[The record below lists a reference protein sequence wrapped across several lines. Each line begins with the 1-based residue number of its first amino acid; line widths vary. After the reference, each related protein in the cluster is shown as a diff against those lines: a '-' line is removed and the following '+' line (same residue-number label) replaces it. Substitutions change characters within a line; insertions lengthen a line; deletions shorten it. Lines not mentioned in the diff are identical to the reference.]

1 MVVGE
6 RVVDRIDIYSL
17 PLGMGVVVRYDH
29 QALVKNIRGKIDTDR
44 PLDHNQIRV
53 CSMKP
58 VLRGGGGGY
67 SL

>member
-29 QALVKNIRGKIDTDR
+29 QA
-44 PLDHNQIRV
+44 
-53 CSMKP
+53 
-58 VLRGGGGGY
+58 
-67 SL
+67 